1 MKNFIDEMKEKGL
14 VAQIA
19 HEDELY
25 GSLREGKMCAYVGFD
40 PTADSL
46 HVGHLMPI
54 MMLARWQRYG
64 NRAIVLVGGGTAM
77 IGDPSGRTELRKML
91 SREDINKNVEGLKKQ
106 FSSIINLED
115 PDLGIMVNNASWIET
130 LEYIPFLREV
140 GSCFS
145 VNKMLTAEC
154 FKKRLEHGLSFIE
167 FNYMLLQANDFLH
180 LYKEYNCT
188 VELGGDDQWSNM
200 LAGVD
205 LVRRKTSAK
214 AYCMTSPLLTT
225 SSGQKM
231 GKTASG
237 AVWLDPNKTSPYEYY
252 QYWRNIPDDM
262 VRVCL
267 SQFTFLPV
275 EEIEKLS
282 SLEGQEINEAKKVLA
297 YEATK
302 ILHGKDQA
310 DLAQSSTQ
318 SLFES
323 AQSGGAAESV
333 PSYEIS
339 GEDMDLV
346 SNMVAVGIFSSR
358 SEARRLIDQG
368 GLSINGSRVE
378 SLSYTIS
385 DKDFKDGAILLRK
398 GKKSYYKLYLKK
410 LN

>member
-19 HEDELY
+19 HEDEFY
-25 GSLREGKMCAYVGFD
+25 GSLKEGKMCAYVGFD

-106 FSSIINLED
+106 FGRILNLED
-115 PDLGIMVNNASWIET
+115 SNLGIMVNNADWIEQIQ
-130 LEYIPFLREV
+130 YIPFLREV

-167 FNYMLLQANDFLH
+167 FNYMLLQAYDFLH
-180 LYKEYNCT
+180 LYKEYGCS

-252 QYWRNIPDDM
+252 QYWRNIPDEL

-275 EEIEKLS
+275 EEIQRLAALRE
-282 SLEGQEINEAKKVLA
+282 QEINEAKKVLA
-297 YEATK
+297 YETTK
-302 ILHGKDQA
+302 ILHGEEE
-310 DLAQSSTQ
+310 AQKAQKSAS
-318 SLFES
+318 SLFGTTD
-323 AQSGGAAESV
+323 SGMDSV
-333 PSYEIS
+333 PEFSVDVS
-339 GEDMDLV
+339 DMDLV
-346 SNMVAVGIFSSR
+346 SNMIKAGIVASR

-368 GLSINGSRVE
+368 GVSINGVKVE
-378 SLSYTIS
+378 SLGYLL
-385 DKDFKDGAILLRK
+385 KVEDFKDGVALIRK
-398 GKKSYYKLYLKK
+398 GKKYYHRFCLK
-410 LN
+410 NG